1 MRHFLRHATAG
12 IECPALSN
20 SSRIARF
27 AVYAWLVLAFNVL
40 VILWGAVVRATGS
53 GAGCGDHWPLCNGHV
68 IPPAPAVATFIE
80 FFHRLTS
87 GLALI
92 LVVAML
98 FAARRAFPPGHRAR
112 HFAAAACALIVV
124 ESAIG
129 AFIVLQSLTG
139 LNDSALR
146 AVVIAVH
153 QANTLL
159 LLGAIALTAWAAT
172 DEARPGARGRTRG
185 PQLPHLRTML
195 VFGVVG
201 LIVLSATGAITA
213 LGDTLFP
220 ADSLA
225 EGWQAKFSPTAHFL
239 VRLRVVHPLI
249 AGLMGLYVVV
259 LAWLVHRRTNDAF
272 IRWLAGTL
280 TGLFFA
286 QCALGA
292 LNVILLA
299 PVWMQLAH
307 LLLADGV
314 WIAFVLLAA
323 GAAAPRHC
331 AANAD
336 HEAPVASPALIVK

>member
-1 MRHFLRHATAG
+1 M
-12 IECPALSN
+12 
-20 SSRIARF
+20 
-27 AVYAWLVLAFNVL
+27 L

-68 IPPAPAVATFIE
+68 IPPAPVVATFIE

-98 FAARRAFPPGHRAR
+98 FTARRAFPPGHRAR
-112 HFAAAACALIVV
+112 RFAVAACALIVV

-172 DEARPGARGRTRG
+172 DEVHPVTRS
-185 PQLPHLRTML
+185 PQSPYLRTML
-195 VFGVVG
+195 VFGVAG
-201 LIVLSATGAITA
+201 LIVLSATGAVTA

-323 GAAAPRHC
+323 NAAAPHYR
-331 AANAD
+331 AASAD
-336 HEAPVASPALIVK
+336 HEAPVASPALVVK

>member
-1 MRHFLRHATAG
+1 MLNH
-12 IECPALSN
+12 
-20 SSRIARF
+20 SSRAAHF
-27 AVYAWLVLAFNVL
+27 TVYAWLVLIFNVL

-68 IPPAPAVATFIE
+68 IPPEPAVATFTE

-92 LVVAML
+92 LVVVML

-112 HFAAAACALIVV
+112 RFAIAACAFIVI

-139 LNDSALR
+139 LNDSVLR

-159 LLGAIALTAWAAT
+159 LLGAITLTAWAAT
-172 DEARPGARGRTRG
+172 NKAHSSMRS
-185 PQLPHLRTML
+185 PQWPHLRTVLICGVIGL
-195 VFGVVG
+195 VT
-201 LIVLSATGAITA
+201 LSATGAVTA

-220 ADSLA
+220 ANSFA

-239 VRLRVVHPLI
+239 VQLRVVHPLI
-249 AGLMGLYVVV
+249 AGLMGLYIVAA
-259 LAWLVHRRTNDAF
+259 AWLVQRHTNDALV
-272 IRWLAGTL
+272 RYLASTL
-280 TGLFFA
+280 TALFFA

-292 LNVILLA
+292 LGVVLLA

-314 WIAFVLLAA
+314 WITFVLLAA
-323 GAAAPRHC
+323 SAAATRRH
-331 AANAD
+331 AIEED
-336 HEAPVASPALIVK
+336 HKATVAPPILATK